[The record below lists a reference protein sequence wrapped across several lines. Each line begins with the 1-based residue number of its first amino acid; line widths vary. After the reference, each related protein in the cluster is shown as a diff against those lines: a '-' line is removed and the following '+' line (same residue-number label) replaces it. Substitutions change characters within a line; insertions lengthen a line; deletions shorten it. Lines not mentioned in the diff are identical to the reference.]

1 MNVFGFLGLM
11 RSIYGKKLPDL
22 EKIQNRGLLAVKI
35 AQHFAL
41 RIDFLDE
48 LVCRHLAKLYR
59 QTTPLP
65 AEDAAALLK
74 QYVSPGWF
82 DEVQNMDSEPFAS
95 ASVGQVHHARL
106 KDGTRVIV
114 KIIKKDFTKKFLRD
128 LRSLRRLF
136 RIALYFYPK
145 LRKVFDPMG
154 ILDHI
159 EDYTTSELDLRNEIK
174 GKETLELLQKRYGD
188 RYDLSRL
195 RFPIFFPE
203 LSSTNVLVAEWV
215 QGDTFDEMLDRGE
228 LSYELLL
235 DLFNIHG
242 FYLFKPGIFHGDIH
256 PGNILLDQNHKICF
270 VDTGAL
276 SQTSE
281 KIRKGLFGFFKHLSR
296 YDYEKCARCIN
307 DMADKSISDKQ
318 FDSFQEKFLDLYQ
331 DFADRTVSEVSLTK
345 KMMDTIKLGVHSGME
360 FEKGMFSIIKSLMYL
375 DGMVLRCKPDAVL
388 LRDMRPFIQGFERI
402 L

>member
-345 KMMDTIKLGVHSGME
+345 KMMDPIKLGVHSGME